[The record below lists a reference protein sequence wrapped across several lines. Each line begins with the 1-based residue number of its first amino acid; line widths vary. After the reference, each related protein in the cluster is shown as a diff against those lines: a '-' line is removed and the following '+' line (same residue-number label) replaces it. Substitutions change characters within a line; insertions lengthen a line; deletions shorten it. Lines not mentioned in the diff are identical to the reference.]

1 MFVDSSGALV
11 HCSGQSGNNWGNR
24 GNINMQLQLLWPSDC
39 QMTPIL
45 DCFYTAALVIN
56 TNLDEMGHKAHAP
69 RVYPRVL
76 VSSCPLSAVCR
87 DINCGAAGVRR

>member
-1 MFVDSSGALV
+1 MFVDSFGALV

-24 GNINMQLQLLWPSDC
+24 GNINMQLQLLWPSAC

-69 RVYPRVL
+69 RVCPRPRVL
-76 VSSCPLSAVCR
+76 VSAVCS